1 MQDQIKQKKNQ
12 KAYDASHGS
21 SSKSATKS
29 AGSTPPQKKRNQ
41 EEEKTTVRKLTETL
55 FAKSKV
61 PTAVDLDEEEV
72 DPTEENCDD
81 LYEQLEQDMNTQF
94 EKLDS
99 SKTPKSSQM
108 MMASSKPVP
117 QINKVYPTMSKNIP
131 QAKSG

>member
-1 MQDQIKQKKNQ
+1 MQDQIKKKKNQ
-12 KAYDASHGS
+12 KSLDASHGS

-41 EEEKTTVRKLTETL
+41 EEVKTSVKLADTS

-61 PTAVDLDEEEV
+61 PQIMTDIDLDIEDV
-72 DPTEENCDD
+72 DPTEEKCND

-99 SKTPKSSQM
+99 SKTPKSTQM
-108 MMASSKPVP
+108 MMASSKPVIP
-117 QINKVYPTMSKNIP
+117 KINPVYPTMSKNNP
-131 QAKSG
+131 

>member
-29 AGSTPPQKKRNQ
+29 ASSTPPQKKRNQ
-41 EEEKTTVRKLTETL
+41 EEEKTTVRKLAETF

-61 PTAVDLDEEEV
+61 PYIMTDIDLDIEDV

-108 MMASSKPVP
+108 MMASSKPVIP
-117 QINKVYPTMSKNIP
+117 KINPVYPTMSKNIP
-131 QAKSG
+131 